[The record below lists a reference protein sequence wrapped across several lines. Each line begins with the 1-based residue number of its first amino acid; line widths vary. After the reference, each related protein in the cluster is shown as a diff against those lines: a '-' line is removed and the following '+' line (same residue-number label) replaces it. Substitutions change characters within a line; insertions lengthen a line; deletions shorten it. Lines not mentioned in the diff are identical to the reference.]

1 MFSIK
6 RKVITPTLV
15 LGKTLSFNKVY
26 ALPHA
31 FINESYFRPRS
42 TIKNSCEVIEFE
54 FHSSFIISAAGHNF
68 SGATEVEFLDGV

>member
-1 MFSIK
+1 MPSSTKAI
-6 RKVITPTLV
+6 
-15 LGKTLSFNKVY
+15 LSE
-26 ALPHA
+26 
-31 FINESYFRPRS
+31 IN